1 MTNYDKI
8 MTVQELIDELQKVE
22 DKSKQLYSAELEEK
36 DDFPIDVEVIEV
48 KKYVKIDIY
57 EN

>member
-1 MTNYDKI
+1 